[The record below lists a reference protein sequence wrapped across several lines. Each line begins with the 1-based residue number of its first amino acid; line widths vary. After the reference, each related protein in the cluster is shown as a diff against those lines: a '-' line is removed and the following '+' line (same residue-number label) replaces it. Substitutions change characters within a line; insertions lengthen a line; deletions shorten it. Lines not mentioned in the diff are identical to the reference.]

1 MLLRALVVS
10 LGYLWYVI
18 CWSTAFPLTHEIQ
31 VLVNFLY
38 LNCEPKTII
47 RKERRNI
54 KRRKK
59 KIEQQEEMVLHFAEK
74 IGTILTFLRF
84 LSTNWSHALLYT
96 VGCIKGGQ
104 LLSAVPIF
112 TVAHV
117 SNSAVCISQPLN
129 NSNSL
134 EDCKA

>member
-1 MLLRALVVS
+1 MEKYSLFTKLAKCTLNIALKLTFSVFLFFFVFWLHFRPLRHCLR
-10 LGYLWYVI
+10 
-18 CWSTAFPLTHEIQ
+18 P
-31 VLVNFLY
+31 FL
-38 LNCEPKTII
+38 EQQFFTQ
-47 RKERRNI
+47 
-54 KRRKK
+54 K